1 MAKDA
6 AEVEYTESVEIVIKA
21 EERRIKQKP
30 LIGLALSGGGI
41 RSASFALGVLQAF
54 AAANVLRRVD
64 YLSTVSGGGYIG
76 SSLTWWL
83 SQKKIKTSADTEITP
98 GTEPHNFPFGV
109 NAGGTHAKD
118 DLLLRYLRY
127 HGNYLLPGGSLGAM
141 SLAGIV
147 LRIVIVSL
155 TVYLS
160 IISLIFLSLFYV
172 FRQFEYYFGNVPEA
186 FFAPAHDW
194 IPYFPSGPVAR
205 WLLLI
210 GICLM
215 GVFVLGSLLYSV
227 ATLLYQVLQLIERA
241 RNSLKAHSSRAEA
254 NPIPVWSSRRYRQRT
269 DIQGYFGY
277 ALTMMLACF
286 VLAFIPTEGEIA
298 GKHSVPAIAATVLIG
313 TFITFWRGRTEP
325 AETLESTT
333 GIRQLIG
340 CCMLLNALLLSSY
353 TVAFNINEIGTSH
366 PFLFF
371 SSVVVLAL
379 IAFFLGLFVNV
390 NYLGIHRM
398 YRDRLME
405 LFMPS
410 LDSVQKN
417 SWNYALEADTTP
429 IENMCLGENPR
440 PYHIINTNVV
450 LVDSKKTKYKGRG
463 GDSFII
469 SPLYCG
475 SEATGWVASKVYMK
489 MNDPGMTLATAMAI
503 SGAAAN
509 PNTGVAGAGFT
520 RNRIVSTLMS
530 LLNLR
535 LGHWAPHPHLGR
547 RWPVPPNFILPG
559 ITSGV
564 LTGRLAETSKVVD
577 LTDGGHFDNLGVYEL
592 IRRNL
597 QVIIVSDATFDP
609 ENLCYDLAVMLER
622 VRVDFGARIEF
633 PDEEYGLASLR
644 PSAQVGAG
652 GLPFA
657 KRGFAVGRIRYT
669 DGSTG
674 TLLYLKTSLTADLS
688 HEIFG
693 YRSAHPAFP
702 DEPTSDQFFHEAQF
716 EAYRELGNSLA
727 VKLIEAN
734 EARESHCDGKWLS

>member
-1 MAKDA
+1 MTKEA
-6 AEVEYTESVEIVIKA
+6 AEVEYTTNAKVVIEA
-21 EERRIKQKP
+21 EGRLIKQKP

-41 RSASFALGVLQAF
+41 RSASFALGVLQAL

-83 SQKKIKTSADTEITP
+83 SQKKIKTSAGTEISP

-109 NAGGTHAKD
+109 NASGTQAEGD
-118 DLLLRYLRY
+118 PLLRYIRY
-127 HGNYLLPGGSLGAM
+127 HGNYLLPGGRLGAI
-141 SLAGIV
+141 SLAAIV

-155 TVYLS
+155 SVYIS
-160 IISLIFLSLFYV
+160 IISLLFLSLFHL
-172 FRQFEYYFGNVPEA
+172 FGQLEQRFGNIPMALFVPA
-186 FFAPAHDW
+186 RDW
-194 IPYFPSGPVAR
+194 LPYFPSGPIAR
-205 WLLLI
+205 WFLLI
-210 GICLM
+210 GIFLSII
-215 GVFVLGSLLYSV
+215 FVICSLLYSV
-227 ATLLYQVLQLIERA
+227 FTLIYQFLQMIEHA
-241 RNSLKAHSSRAEA
+241 RNTLKASRSGEGP
-254 NPIPVWSSRRYRQRT
+254 NPVPVWSSRRYRQRT

-277 ALTMMLACF
+277 ALTMILVSF
-286 VLAFIPTEGEIA
+286 VLAFIPTQGEILGQYA
-298 GKHSVPAIAATVLIG
+298 APAIAGTVLAG

-325 AETLESTT
+325 AETLESTV

-340 CCMLLNALLLSSY
+340 CCMLLDGLLLSSY
-353 TVAFNINEIGTSH
+353 TIAFNIYEIRSSH
-366 PFLFF
+366 PELFF
-371 SSVVVLAL
+371 ATFCALAS

-410 LDSVQKN
+410 VDSVETN
-417 SWNYALEADTTP
+417 SWNYALKADTTP
-429 IENMCLGENPR
+429 IENMCRGENTR

-450 LVDSKKTKYKGRG
+450 LVDSKKTKYRGRG
-463 GDSFII
+463 GDSFIL

-535 LGHWAPHPHLGR
+535 LGHWAPHPDLGR

-564 LTGRLAETSKVVD
+564 LAGRLAETSKVID
-577 LTDGGHFDNLGVYEL
+577 LTDGGHFDNLGMYEL
-592 IRRNL
+592 VRRKL
-597 QVIIVSDATFDP
+597 QVIIVSDATCDA
-609 ENLCYDLAVMLER
+609 ENLCYDLAVMCER

-644 PSAQVGAG
+644 PSAQLGAA
-652 GLPFA
+652 GLAFA
-657 KRGFAVGRIRYT
+657 KRGFAVGRIRYS
-669 DGSTG
+669 DGFTG
-674 TLLYLKTSLTADLS
+674 TLLYLKTTLTADLS

-716 EAYRELGNSLA
+716 EAYRELGYSLA
-727 VKLIEAN
+727 AKLIEAN
-734 EARESHCDGKWLS
+734 DARESHCDGKWLS

>member
-1 MAKDA
+1 MTKNA
-6 AEVEYTESVEIVIKA
+6 AEEEYTTNAQVVIEA

-41 RSASFALGVLQAF
+41 RSASFALGVLQAL
-54 AAANVLRRVD
+54 AAANVLRKVD

-83 SQKKIKTSADTEITP
+83 SQKKIKTNAGTEISP
-98 GTEPHNFPFGV
+98 GTEPHNFPFSI

-118 DLLLRYLRY
+118 DLLIRYFRY

-141 SLAGIV
+141 SLAAIV

-155 TVYLS
+155 IVYIS
-160 IISLIFLSLFYV
+160 ILSLIFLALLYV
-172 FRQFEYYFGNVPEA
+172 FEKFEDHLGNIPMA
-186 FFAPAHDW
+186 LFAPARDW
-194 IPYFPSGPVAR
+194 LPYFPSGPIAR

-210 GICLM
+210 GVCLAV
-215 GVFVLGSLLYSV
+215 VFVICSLLYSV
-227 ATLLYQVLQLIERA
+227 FTLLYQILQMIEHA
-241 RNSLKAHSSRAEA
+241 RNSLKANRWTVGS

-277 ALTMMLACF
+277 ALTMMLASF

-298 GKHSVPAIAATVLIG
+298 GKYSVPAIAATVLIG

-333 GIRQLIG
+333 GVRQLIG

-353 TVAFNINEIGTSH
+353 TIAFSIYNISDDY
-366 PFLFF
+366 PAWFF
-371 SSVVVLAL
+371 ASFGALAS

-429 IENMCLGENPR
+429 IENMCLGENAR

-463 GDSFII
+463 GDSFIL

-535 LGHWAPHPHLGR
+535 LGHWAPHPDLGR

-564 LTGRLAETSKVVD
+564 LAGRLAETSKVVD

-592 IRRNL
+592 IRRKL
-597 QVIIVSDATFDP
+597 QVIIVSDATCDP

-633 PDEEYGLASLR
+633 PEEEYGLASLR
-644 PSAQVGAG
+644 PSAQLGAA
-652 GLPFA
+652 GLALA
-657 KRGFAVGRIRYT
+657 KNGFAVGRIRYG
-669 DGSTG
+669 DGSAG
-674 TLLYLKTSLTADLS
+674 ILLYLKTTLTADLS

-716 EAYRELGNSLA
+716 EAYRELGYSLA
-727 VKLIEAN
+727 AKLIEAN
-734 EARESHCDGKWLS
+734 EAREAIAKANG